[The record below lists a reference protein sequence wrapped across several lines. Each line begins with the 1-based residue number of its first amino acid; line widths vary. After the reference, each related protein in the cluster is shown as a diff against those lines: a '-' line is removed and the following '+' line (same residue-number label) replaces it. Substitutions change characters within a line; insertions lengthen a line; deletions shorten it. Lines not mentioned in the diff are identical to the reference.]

1 MQVKVN
7 VLIANDVFLL
17 NKEVNAP
24 IYNPEDLKNIKKIVE
39 RDDAFEELK
48 EWHSLGRVPVF
59 CCIVW
64 GAVSTFRLMFSNYSM
79 FTSYKWFIPYCLM
92 FYVVSTAPYMLWA
105 LNRMILMAESDVI
118 LSKIILKVNMI
129 TIIQKIPNRSLYA

>member
-1 MQVKVN
+1 MN

-48 EWHSLGRVPVF
+48 E
-59 CCIVW
+59 
-64 GAVSTFRLMFSNYSM
+64 
-79 FTSYKWFIPYCLM
+79 
-92 FYVVSTAPYMLWA
+92 
-105 LNRMILMAESDVI
+105 
-118 LSKIILKVNMI
+118 
-129 TIIQKIPNRSLYA
+129 

>member
-48 EWHSLGRVPVF
+48 EWHSLGSVRIF

-64 GAVSTFRLMFSNYSM
+64 GAASTFRIMFSNCSM

-92 FYVVSTAPYMLWA
+92 FYVVSTVPYMLWA
-105 LNRMILMAESDVI
+105 LHRMILMAESDVI